1 MEIIE
6 TGSLARIQYETT
18 EDVEA
23 IELFTGIYGVG
34 EHFRWVEH

>member
-6 TGSLARIQYETT
+6 TGGLARIQYETT

-34 EHFRWVEH
+34 EHFRCVEH